1 MAARAAYTGGGGR
14 HRRCSA
20 GRRRGN
26 RITKMIH
33 TEKYHLT
40 PCTSLLGLGDGAL
53 APGLGDPAGQV
64 PNGLWLTSFLHV
76 SASRSLFSR
85 ERCSLLPPSEQQT
98 WSVGM
103 MRLSRRGNGSCCCRR
118 RCWPAWPWPSC
129 SLPGLFL
136 PDCPSLASLSRRHI
150 LLHSIR
156 SNPRILIRFINQL
169 CCVVVQT
176 LYRAPGKSVYVVAR
190 NFILLLLNFSAWPC
204 LAVA

>member
-64 PNGLWLTSFLHV
+64 PNGLWLTSLLHV

-103 MRLSRRGNGSCCCRR
+103 MRLCRRGNGSCC
-118 RCWPAWPWPSC
+118 WPACPPPCLSR
-129 SLPGLFL
+129 SPPFGLPL
-136 PDCPSLASLSRRHI
+136 PDCPYPASLCW
-150 LLHSIR
+150 LLW
-156 SNPRILIRFINQL
+156 L
-169 CCVVVQT
+169 VT
-176 LYRAPGKSVYVVAR
+176 Y
-190 NFILLLLNFSAWPC
+190 
-204 LAVA
+204 